1 MFATRTS
8 SSVYVQ
14 TPKNMSGAYRQI
26 GLETGVSGASP
37 HHLIVMLFDGALE
50 AIAQARG
57 AIKHKQIDGKV
68 KAITKALGII
78 DEGLKASLDMQSGG
92 DLAINL
98 NNLYA
103 YISTRL
109 LHANLRNDDAALE
122 ECTNLLVPLRDAWAG
137 IAPSQ
142 SAAAPSALELHA

>member
-57 AIKHKQIDGKV
+57 AIQQHQIEVKV
-68 KAITKALGII
+68 KAITKALSIV
-78 DEGLKASLDMQSGG
+78 DEGLKASLDLQSGG
-92 DLAINL
+92 ELALNL
-98 NNLYA
+98 NNIYA

-109 LHANLRNDDAALE
+109 LHANLRNDDAALA
-122 ECTNLLVPLRDAWAG
+122 ECAALLMPLREAWVG

-142 SAAAPSALELHA
+142 SVAAPSALELHA

>member
-57 AIKHKQIDGKV
+57 AIRDKQVDLKV
-68 KAITKALGII
+68 KAITKALGIV
-78 DEGLKASLDMQSGG
+78 DEGLKASLDLRSGG
-92 DLAINL
+92 EIAVNL
-98 NNLYA
+98 SNVYA

-109 LHANLRNDDAALE
+109 VYANLRNDDAALE
-122 ECTNLLVPLRDAWAG
+122 ECAKLLSPLREAWVG

-142 SAAAPSALELHA
+142 SVAAPSSLELHA

>member
-14 TPKNMSGAYRQI
+14 NPMNMSGAYRQV

-57 AIKHKQIDGKV
+57 AIKQKQIDAKV
-68 KAITKALGII
+68 KAITKALSIV
-78 DEGLKASLDMQSGG
+78 DEGLKASLDTKSGG
-92 DLAINL
+92 NLAINL
-98 NNLYA
+98 SNLYA

-109 LHANLRNDDAALE
+109 VHANLRNDETALD
-122 ECTNLLVPLRDAWAG
+122 ECTKLLMPLREAWLG
-137 IAPSQ
+137 IAPAQ